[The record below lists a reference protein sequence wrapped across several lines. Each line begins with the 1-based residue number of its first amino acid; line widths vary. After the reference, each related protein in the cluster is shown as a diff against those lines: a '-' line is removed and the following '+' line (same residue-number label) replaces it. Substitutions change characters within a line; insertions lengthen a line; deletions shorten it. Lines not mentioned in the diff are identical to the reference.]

1 MVHGQGNPVSDCR
14 HPLCPKLGKSR
25 CLTRLLDASGAA
37 CCAAAA
43 AALQEHVAAVA
54 KLRRPMR
61 RLRRKQIAT
70 ASALAERAMGC
81 VVVQMASGGWD
92 PSAFAALVR
101 CSSKVGPAW
110 HDWLRWWRDCRQRVA
125 DTMHTV
131 SMRALIELPSRL
143 ELMAAALRT
152 LVLFG
157 GPGRRLLVWRAD
169 CVASATLLVAIGR
182 SCGAVDNEAAIRDC
196 VMPEGA
202 ADREAV
208 NDLVRRLL
216 NAWLR
221 H

>member
-1 MVHGQGNPVSDCR
+1 MVHAQGKPIGDCR

-25 CLTRLLDASGAA
+25 CCTRLRDASGAP

-43 AALQEHVAAVA
+43 AALQENVATVA
-54 KLRRPMR
+54 KLPRPTR
-61 RLRRKQIAT
+61 RLREKQIAT
-70 ASALAERAMGC
+70 ASALAGRAMRC
-81 VVVQMASGGWD
+81 VVVHMASGDWD
-92 PSAFAALVR
+92 PSALAALVR

-125 DTMHTV
+125 YTMHTV
-131 SMRALIELPSRL
+131 TMRALMELPSRL

-152 LVLFG
+152 LMLFG
-157 GPGRRLLVWRAD
+157 GPGSRLLGWRAD

-196 VMPEGA
+196 VMPKGA

-208 NDLVRRLL
+208 NELVRRLL